1 MRRRFLISI
10 LMLAMVLTAC
20 ERNKKVSEPY
30 LPFVKQALTDTSS
43 VSRHILDN
51 YVPNNV
57 AGSIAVI
64 GDFDPVCRMVS
75 DFLCSDRFDNIDGR
89 EQPDELHDF
98 AGETFTPVFDM
109 ANSPY
114 AGYIEAENIPA
125 MREAA
130 VSMAVASLGSSCY
143 SNTFD
148 EEMTSPRIPAKVL
161 IVDSP
166 YLCRYALKDIDTLL
180 VSAGI
185 DVPVLSFSDEMMNRA
200 GKRHPNGLIAV
211 LAGSKEIE
219 HGLYKG
225 VYERCRNGSDSFPD
239 YIEHTV
245 SGGDS
250 KTIFMEFLDNYLAS
264 GAQDKISAVLVG
276 VSSDSLNVRAL
287 SEVLEE
293 IRTSQGLDMENYR
306 AVLDEN
312 FEFIG
317 GEDAVIQA
325 CYNVLRDHNLFTHR
339 IAYPSVKA
347 YVTVPSSS
355 VPLESVSFGGT
366 FSDKFKYNHSADA
379 SIQITRTVPLGRLYM
394 SDEYLEEVN
403 RLVAPVILNMD
414 RLTE

>member
-1 MRRRFLISI
+1 MRKRFLISI

-43 VSRHILDN
+43 VSRYILDN

-98 AGETFTPVFDM
+98 AGEMFTPVFDM

-185 DVPVLSFSDEMMNRA
+185 DVPVLSLSDEMMNRA

-250 KTIFMEFLDNYLAS
+250 KTIFMEFLDNYLES
-264 GAQDKISAVLVG
+264 GAQDKISAVLIG

-366 FSDKFKYNHSADA
+366 LSDKFKYNHSADA

-394 SDEYLEEVN
+394 SDEYLEKVN

>member
-51 YVPNNV
+51 YVPDNV

-114 AGYIEAENIPA
+114 ADYIEAENIPA

-185 DVPVLSFSDEMMNRA
+185 DVPVLSLSDEMMNRA
-200 GKRHPNGLIAV
+200 GKRHQNGLIAV

-366 FSDKFKYNHSADA
+366 LSDKFKYNHSADA

-394 SDEYLEEVN
+394 SDEYLEKVN

>member
-1 MRRRFLISI
+1 MRKRFLISI
-10 LMLAMVLTAC
+10 LMPAIILTAC

-43 VSRHILDN
+43 VSKHILDK

-64 GDFDPVCRMVS
+64 GDFESVCRMVS

-185 DVPVLSFSDEMMNRA
+185 DVPVLSLSGEMMNRA

-211 LAGSKEIE
+211 LARSKEIE
-219 HGLYKG
+219 HDLYKG

-366 FSDKFKYNHSADA
+366 LSDKFKYNHSADA

-394 SDEYLEEVN
+394 SDEYLEKVN

>member
-1 MRRRFLISI
+1 MMRRFLISI

-30 LPFVKQALTDTSS
+30 LPFVKLALTDTSS

-185 DVPVLSFSDEMMNRA
+185 DVPVLSLSDEMMNRA

-211 LAGSKEIE
+211 LSGSKEIE
-219 HGLYKG
+219 YGLYKG

-366 FSDKFKYNHSADA
+366 LSDKFKYNHSADA

-394 SDEYLEEVN
+394 SDEYLETVN

>member
-51 YVPNNV
+51 YVPDNV

-185 DVPVLSFSDEMMNRA
+185 DVPVLSLSDEMMNRA

-306 AVLDEN
+306 AVLDGN

-366 FSDKFKYNHSADA
+366 LSDKFKYNHSADA

-394 SDEYLEEVN
+394 SDEYLEKVN

>member
-1 MRRRFLISI
+1 MRKRFLISI

-43 VSRHILDN
+43 VSRYILDN

-166 YLCRYALKDIDTLL
+166 CLCRYALKDIDTLL

-185 DVPVLSFSDEMMNRA
+185 DVPVLSLSDEMMNRA

-366 FSDKFKYNHSADA
+366 LSDKFKYNHSADA

-394 SDEYLEEVN
+394 SDEYLEKVN

>member
-1 MRRRFLISI
+1 MRDKVLISI
-10 LMLAMVLTAC
+10 LALATALTAC

-43 VSRHILDN
+43 VSWHILDK

-64 GDFDPVCRMVS
+64 GDLEPVCRMVS

-89 EQPDELHDF
+89 GMPDELHDF
-98 AGETFTPVFDM
+98 AGETITPVFDM

-114 AGYIEAENIPA
+114 DGYIEAENIPA

-148 EEMTSPRIPAKVL
+148 EELTSSRIPAKVL

-166 YLCRYALKDIDTLL
+166 YLCRYALKDIDTLF

-185 DVPVLSFSDEMMNRA
+185 DVPVLSLSDEMIRRA
-200 GKRHPNGLIAV
+200 GERHPKGLIAV
-211 LAGSKEIE
+211 LAGKKEVE
-219 HGLYKG
+219 YGLYRE
-225 VYERCRNGSDSFPD
+225 VYDRCRNGSDSFPD
-239 YIEHTV
+239 YIEHSAV
-245 SGGDS
+245 GGDS
-250 KTIFMEFLDNYLAS
+250 KSAFIEFLDSYITS
-264 GAQDKISAVLVG
+264 GVQTKISAVLVG
-276 VSSDSLNVRAL
+276 VSSDSLNVHDL
-287 SEVLEE
+287 SDALEE
-293 IRTSQGLDMENYR
+293 IRTSQGLDMEGYR
-306 AVLDEN
+306 SVLDDD
-312 FEFIG
+312 FEFIEG
-317 GEDAVIQA
+317 DDAVIRA
-325 CYNVLRDHNLFTHR
+325 CYNVLRSRNLFTHR
-339 IAYPSVKA
+339 IAYPTVKA

-355 VPLESVSFGGT
+355 VPLESVDFGGT
-366 FSDKFKYNHSADA
+366 LSAKFKYNHSADA
-379 SIQITRTVPLGRLYM
+379 SVQITRTVPLGRLYM
-394 SDEYLEEVN
+394 SDEYLDEVN

>member
-43 VSRHILDN
+43 VSRYILDN

-185 DVPVLSFSDEMMNRA
+185 DVPVLSLSDEMMNRA

-225 VYERCRNGSDSFPD
+225 VYERCRNGSDSFPY

-276 VSSDSLNVRAL
+276 VSSDSLNVHAL

-366 FSDKFKYNHSADA
+366 LSDKFKYNHSADA

-394 SDEYLEEVN
+394 SDEYLEKVN

>member
-1 MRRRFLISI
+1 MRKRFLISI
-10 LMLAMVLTAC
+10 LMPAIILTAC
-20 ERNKKVSEPY
+20 ERNKNVSEPY

-43 VSRHILDN
+43 ASKHILDK

-64 GDFDPVCRMVS
+64 GDLESVCRMVS

-148 EEMTSPRIPAKVL
+148 EDMTSSRIPAKVL

-185 DVPVLSFSDEMMNRA
+185 DVPVLSLSDEMMRRA
-200 GKRHPNGLIAV
+200 GTRHPNGLIAV

-219 HGLYKG
+219 YGLYKG
-225 VYERCRNGSDSFPD
+225 V
-239 YIEHTV
+239 
-245 SGGDS
+245 
-250 KTIFMEFLDNYLAS
+250 
-264 GAQDKISAVLVG
+264 
-276 VSSDSLNVRAL
+276 
-287 SEVLEE
+287 
-293 IRTSQGLDMENYR
+293 
-306 AVLDEN
+306 
-312 FEFIG
+312 
-317 GEDAVIQA
+317 
-325 CYNVLRDHNLFTHR
+325 
-339 IAYPSVKA
+339 
-347 YVTVPSSS
+347 
-355 VPLESVSFGGT
+355 
-366 FSDKFKYNHSADA
+366 
-379 SIQITRTVPLGRLYM
+379 
-394 SDEYLEEVN
+394 
-403 RLVAPVILNMD
+403 
-414 RLTE
+414 

>member
-1 MRRRFLISI
+1 MRKRFLISI

-51 YVPNNV
+51 YVPDNV

-185 DVPVLSFSDEMMNRA
+185 DVPVLSLSDEMMNRA

-245 SGGDS
+245 SDGDS

-394 SDEYLEEVN
+394 SDEYLEKVN

>member
-130 VSMAVASLGSSCY
+130 ASMAVASLGSSCY

-185 DVPVLSFSDEMMNRA
+185 DVPVLSLSDEMMNRA

-287 SEVLEE
+287 LEVLEE

-366 FSDKFKYNHSADA
+366 LSDKFKYNHSADA

-394 SDEYLEEVN
+394 SDEYLETVN

>member
-1 MRRRFLISI
+1 MRKRFLISI

-20 ERNKKVSEPY
+20 ERNKKVSEPC

-43 VSRHILDN
+43 VSRYILDN

-185 DVPVLSFSDEMMNRA
+185 DVPVLSLSDEMMNRA

-366 FSDKFKYNHSADA
+366 LSDKFKYNHSADA

-394 SDEYLEEVN
+394 SDEYLEKVN

>member
-20 ERNKKVSEPY
+20 ERHKKVSEPY

-51 YVPNNV
+51 YVPDNV

-125 MREAA
+125 MRETA

-185 DVPVLSFSDEMMNRA
+185 DVPVLSLSDEMMNRA

-287 SEVLEE
+287 SEALEE

-366 FSDKFKYNHSADA
+366 LSDKFKYNHSADA

-394 SDEYLEEVN
+394 SDEYLEKVN

>member
-1 MRRRFLISI
+1 MRKRFLISI

-20 ERNKKVSEPY
+20 ERNKKVSEPC

-185 DVPVLSFSDEMMNRA
+185 DVPVLSLSDEMMNRA

-325 CYNVLRDHNLFTHR
+325 CYKVLRDHNLFTHR

-394 SDEYLEEVN
+394 SDEYLEKVN

>member
-1 MRRRFLISI
+1 MRKRFLISI
-10 LMLAMVLTAC
+10 LMPAMVLTAC
-20 ERNKKVSEPY
+20 ERNKNVSEPY

-43 VSRHILDN
+43 ASKHILDK

-64 GDFDPVCRMVS
+64 GDFEPVCRMVS

-148 EEMTSPRIPAKVL
+148 EDMTSSRIPAKVL

-185 DVPVLSFSDEMMNRA
+185 DVPVLSLSDEMMRRA
-200 GKRHPNGLIAV
+200 GTRHPNGLIAV

-219 HGLYKG
+219 YGLYKG
-225 VYERCRNGSDSFPD
+225 VYERCSNGSDSFPD

-245 SGGDS
+245 SGADS
-250 KTIFMEFLDNYLAS
+250 KTVFMEFLDNYLAS
-264 GAQDKISAVLVG
+264 GAQEKISAVLVG
-276 VSSDSLNVRAL
+276 VSSDSLNVREL

-325 CYNVLRDHNLFTHR
+325 CYNVLRGHNLFTHK

-366 FSDKFKYNHSADA
+366 LSDKFKYNHSADA

-394 SDEYLEEVN
+394 SDEYLEKVN